1 MLLAE
6 TSGRLTVTEDEM
18 KTKACH
24 KTHRGETAGAVSGTF
39 MPQSAKCLGSG
50 CIAFHGTGSACYC
63 ADLKKDN

>member
-1 MLLAE
+1 
-6 TSGRLTVTEDEM
+6 M

-24 KTHRGETAGAVSGTF
+24 KTHRGETPSGTVNTF
-39 MPQSAKCLGSG
+39 MPRPAPCLGSG